1 MGKKI
6 KGKSGA
12 GDVTLACEDISSRA
26 QKMVISLIDLEITVL
41 NCGTSLKDPVVDD
54 NTKGVVG

>member
-12 GDVTLACEDISSRA
+12 GDVTLACEDISSGA
-26 QKMVISLIDLEITVL
+26 QKMVIDLEITVL